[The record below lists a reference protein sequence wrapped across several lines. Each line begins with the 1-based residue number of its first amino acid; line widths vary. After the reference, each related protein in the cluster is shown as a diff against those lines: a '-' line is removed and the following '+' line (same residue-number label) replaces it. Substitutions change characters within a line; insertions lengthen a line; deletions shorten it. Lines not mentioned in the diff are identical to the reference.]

1 MPLLRVEDDL
11 EPRGEGHNQLP
22 SFLLPE
28 AKVHLGVL
36 LEQAPNQSR
45 CGKHKIVEL
54 PVIAPIAMVRGGLVA
69 GALAQ
74 TVLSAEHVL
83 LHHLAHRRVGLQ
95 QLLRQ
100 GRLSG
105 MLRGQLGL

>member
-11 EPRGEGHNQLP
+11 EPRGEGHHQLP

-28 AKVHLGVL
+28 AKVHLG
-36 LEQAPNQSR
+36 
-45 CGKHKIVEL
+45 
-54 PVIAPIAMVRGGLVA
+54 VRGGLVA

-95 QLLRQ
+95 QLLPINITCWRHNI
-100 GRLSG
+100 LT
-105 MLRGQLGL
+105 